1 MQRLFFQI
9 TITLNPIIIHK
20 LWEKILHQSWW
31 EIKVRRPR
39 HGNDSIFPN
48 TLQRPPLG
56 PLLVTVFK
64 SLTFVL
70 SLVVTRWCDPPEVW
84 GQVAPSAARA
94 EPEPLHRSQTRSS
107 SGIRHQATDRCYWDG
122 DGRGPLNKHTSSQI
136 IPRILLVY
144 DILVWS
150 QKVWWLIF
158 DEFTLILNTPV
169 RVLAQIMIPS
179 RFLLLI
185 ISTPSN

>member
-20 LWEKILHQSWW
+20 LWEKIFHQSWW

-56 PLLVTVFK
+56 PLLVTIFK

-84 GQVAPSAARA
+84 GQVAPSPGAAGA
-94 EPEPLHRSQTRSS
+94 EPEPLHRSQTRSRS
-107 SGIRHQATDRCYWDG
+107 QVPAASGTRRLTAVTQTETDEGHW
-122 DGRGPLNKHTSSQI
+122 T
-136 IPRILLVY
+136 
-144 DILVWS
+144 
-150 QKVWWLIF
+150 
-158 DEFTLILNTPV
+158 NT
-169 RVLAQIMIPS
+169 
-179 RFLLLI
+179 LLLRLFSEYSWCMI
-185 ISTPSN
+185 F

>member
-107 SGIRHQATDRCYWDG
+107 AASGTRRLTAVTETETDEGHW
-122 DGRGPLNKHTSSQI
+122 T
-136 IPRILLVY
+136 
-144 DILVWS
+144 
-150 QKVWWLIF
+150 
-158 DEFTLILNTPV
+158 NT
-169 RVLAQIMIPS
+169 
-179 RFLLLI
+179 LLLRLFLEYYWCMI
-185 ISTPSN
+185 F